1 MGGAP
6 ASAGEPPLLPVGAR
20 TRPVGPPM
28 GCGWKPGV
36 PASAICF
43 TNKFQIFIKGTHF
56 ASARSKGTKFSC
68 RLGAPGAPGGKA
80 KG

>member
-6 ASAGEPPLLPVGAR
+6 ASAGEPPLLPVGPR

-43 TNKFQIFIKGTHF
+43 TNKFQIFIKGTYLTTINVF
-56 ASARSKGTKFSC
+56 SDKKSALFDEY
-68 RLGAPGAPGGKA
+68 LFNHN
-80 KG
+80 